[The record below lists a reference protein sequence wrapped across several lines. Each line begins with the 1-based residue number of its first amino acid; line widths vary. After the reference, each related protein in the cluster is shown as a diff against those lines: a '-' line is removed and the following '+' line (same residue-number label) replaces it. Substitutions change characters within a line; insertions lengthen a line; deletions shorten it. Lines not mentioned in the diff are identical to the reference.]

1 MTLISIFVRNL
12 KEQCGTTESNNN
24 SSSNNKEIIV
34 DPEQLVRALRYTISK
49 RFDIPDGQ
57 YFGLIYQGKMLDEPQ
72 NRLSHYNIQSNAQI
86 EIVYSLEGGFGLFRR
101 RHRESFLARI
111 INFIKK
117 YALVIIAGLIFA
129 FVMVSGMIPFVSNFF
144 FDRIHD
150 SIYLH
155 TLIPLDA
162 YMDSVD
168 SIIYYLFLTVIYYVI
183 LIFEFMLMMFI
194 KVWVNQFIVYSMA
207 SCVFFL
213 LVYTMTKQHCYSMAK
228 ATEHGK
234 TVARI
239 FIFIFLFQM
248 IPFFGNWIRTQPSP
262 EGPIFDELL
271 FGLTNPGWAI
281 GEAIE
286 SVGLS
291 FNDFSQMVCGMAGFN
306 VSKEHLLS
314 LGGISEDVED
324 PADMLDEVFASGLS
338 RFLSKYIKPLPL
350 PVWENMVGSILG
362 RIAYSVQWI
371 LSLIICTI
379 FGIFQQYGA
388 RDWTGYFNLQKTLDR
403 MKDASF
409 AGIIGLIAFGILSIW
424 LMFSIWREEKRER
437 RRHEST
443 FDKVANV
450 GLDVVDPFRLI

>member
-1 MTLISIFVRNL
+1 MTLISIFIRDL
-12 KEQCGTTESNNN
+12 QTQ
-24 SSSNNKEIIV
+24 NKEIIV
-34 DPEQLVRALRYTISK
+34 DPEQFVRALCYTVSK
-49 RFDIPDGQ
+49 EFNIPSVQ
-57 YFGLIYQGKMLDEPQ
+57 YFNIVYQGKVLDEPQ
-72 NRLSHYNIQSNAQI
+72 NRLSHYNIQPNAQL
-86 EIVYSLEGGFGLFRR
+86 EISYSLNGGFGLFRHR
-101 RHRESFLARI
+101 NRESFLTRI

-117 YALVIIAGLIFA
+117 YAFVIIAGLIFA
-129 FVMVSGMIPFVSNFF
+129 FVMASGMIPFVSNFF

-150 SIYLH
+150 FIYLH
-155 TLIPLDA
+155 SLIPLDA

-168 SIIYYLFLTVIYYVI
+168 SIIYYLFLTIIYYVV
-183 LIFEFMLMMFI
+183 LIFEFILMMFI

-228 ATEHGK
+228 ATEYGK

-248 IPFFGNWIRTQPSP
+248 IPFFGSWIRTQPSP

-281 GEAIE
+281 SEAIE
-286 SVGLS
+286 AVGLS
-291 FNDFSQMVCGMAGFN
+291 FNDFSQMVCGMAGFHI
-306 VSKEHLLS
+306 SKEHLLS
-314 LGGISEDVED
+314 LGGVGEDVED
-324 PADMLDEVFASGLS
+324 PADMLDAVFASGLS
-338 RFLSKYIKPLPL
+338 SFLSKYIKPLPL
-350 PVWENMVGSILG
+350 ATWENMVGSILG
-362 RIAYSVQWI
+362 RIAYSVQWF

-388 RDWTGYFNLQKTLDR
+388 RDWSGYFNLQKTLER

-409 AGIIGLIAFGILSIW
+409 AGIIGLIAFGLLAIW
-424 LMFSIWREEKRER
+424 LMFSIWRTERRER

-443 FDKVANV
+443 FDKVANI
-450 GLDVVDPFRLI
+450 GLDVVDPLRLI